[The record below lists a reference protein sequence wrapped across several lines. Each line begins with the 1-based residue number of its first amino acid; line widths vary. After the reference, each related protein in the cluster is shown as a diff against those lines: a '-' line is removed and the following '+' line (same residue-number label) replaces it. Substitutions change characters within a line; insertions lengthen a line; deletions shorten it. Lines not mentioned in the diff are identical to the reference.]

1 MPSDNSP
8 LNTLLG
14 TGGFAV
20 FGQLVSFLG
29 VIGYARL
36 STTTV
41 LGEYFLLVSVVSI
54 AAFIGTAG
62 ISTNVTR
69 VVSRTS
75 EHGASVGAGL
85 ALLAGAAIIFVAA
98 VGIGAPVLRS
108 FLGHP
113 VGPVAVALVP
123 AMAGQFGGAILRGEE
138 RPVAAEASE
147 AGRKALM
154 YVTGAGLVLTGTG
167 PYLAFVSGFVGGWVA
182 QTLALATISDATVAL
197 PGLSTVK
204 SFLAESKYLYFARL
218 SGVGF
223 EWTDTLLLGA
233 LGGPAAVAAYEI
245 VWRLSG
251 IANLATNAVVS
262 VYYPRF
268 TALVTE
274 DTLDMLR
281 NRARQSYY
289 YAAAPVLPLLGG
301 GILVGRDLISVAYG
315 PVYGYAA
322 TALAILF
329 VGRLAYAFGRVST
342 TLLYANDDD
351 REVARIEAVA
361 LTANVALN
369 IMLIPPYGVEGAAV
383 ATTVAYLLGS
393 LAKVSLTRRK
403 YRVPLP
409 VPRLGLAV
417 LATVLM
423 ASVVRLAVPVV
434 GTNTVGV
441 ATLVLLGGA
450 IFVGSVVALDSETR
464 KALRGLRA

>member
-1 MPSDNSP
+1 MPSENNL

-20 FGQLVSFLG
+20 LGQIVSFLG

-36 STTTV
+36 STPTV

-54 AAFIGTAG
+54 AAFLGTAG

-69 VVSRTS
+69 VVSRNS
-75 EHGASVGAGL
+75 EHGAAVGAGL
-85 ALLAGAAIIFVAA
+85 TLLTGAAITFAAA
-98 VGIGAPVLRS
+98 VGVSAPVLRP

-113 VGPVAVALVP
+113 VGPVVMALVP
-123 AMAGQFGGAILRGEE
+123 AMTSQFGGAILRGEE

-147 AGRKALM
+147 AGRKAFM
-154 YVTGAGLVLTGTG
+154 YAVGAGLVLTGTG
-167 PYLAFVSGFVGGWVA
+167 PYLAFISGFVGGWVA
-182 QTLALATISDATVAL
+182 QTLALATISDATVAF
-197 PGLSTVK
+197 PGLSRVR
-204 SFLAESKYLYFARL
+204 SFLAESRYLYFARL

-233 LGGPAAVAAYEI
+233 LGSPAAVAAYEI

-251 IANLATNAVVS
+251 IANIATNAVVS

-274 DTLDMLR
+274 DSVDMLR
-281 NRARQSYY
+281 NRGRQSYY

-301 GILVGRDLISVAYG
+301 GIVVGSDLISIAYG
-315 PVYGYAA
+315 SVYGYAA
-322 TALAILF
+322 TALAILL

-342 TLLYANDDD
+342 TLLYAHDDD
-351 REVARIEAVA
+351 KEVARVEAVA

-369 IMLIPPYGVEGAAV
+369 LVLIPPLGIVGAAV
-383 ATTVAYLLGS
+383 ATTVAYILGS
-393 LAKVSLTRRK
+393 LAKVTLTRRK
-403 YRVPLP
+403 YRVTLP
-409 VPRLGLAV
+409 VPRLGIAM

-423 ASVVRLAVPVV
+423 AGAVRLVAPVV
-434 GTNTVGV
+434 GTDTVGV

-450 IFVGSVVALDSETR
+450 IFAGSVVALDSETR